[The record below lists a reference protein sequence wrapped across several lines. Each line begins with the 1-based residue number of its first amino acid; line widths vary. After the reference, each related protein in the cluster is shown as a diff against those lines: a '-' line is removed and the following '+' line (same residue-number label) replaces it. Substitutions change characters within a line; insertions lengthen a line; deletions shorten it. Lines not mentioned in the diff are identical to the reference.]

1 MSNKR
6 MRYTED
12 FKKSIVALYHD
23 GQTQLRLSEDYGV
36 APSTILNG
44 LSSIQKSKQ
53 IMERFLLLNK
63 LVNSRNKLPYSK
75 KRTSS

>member
-1 MSNKR
+1 

-36 APSTILNG
+36 APSTIHKWIKLYSEVETDNG
-44 LSSIQKSKQ
+44 DS
-53 IMERFLLLNK
+53 
-63 LVNSRNKLPYSK
+63 YC
-75 KRTSS
+75 

>member
-36 APSTILNG
+36 APSTIHKWIKLFPNTHE
-44 LSSIQKSKQ
+44 SSEGAYLHSDAQ
-53 IMERFLLLNK
+53 FLLGHSLGFP
-63 LVNSRNKLPYSK
+63 SYF
-75 KRTSS
+75 